1 MCYFFLFFKRNI
13 VFKKIKQNICEWR
26 PMGHKQSREV
36 GEVLRDR
43 QTHCWCCVVFFVEN
57 KKNRILPVDKLYSPT
72 DRPLN
77 ACFFIL
83 LIMPFPAHS
92 ILCSA

>member
-43 QTHCWCCVVFFVEN
+43 QTHCWCCVVFLLKI
-57 KKNRILPVDKLYSPT
+57 KKIESYQLTSCIHPQIDP
-72 DRPLN
+72 
-77 ACFFIL
+77 
-83 LIMPFPAHS
+83 
-92 ILCSA
+92 